1 MLSDSGTTAMINY
14 QWLSLFLGDESYGRN
29 KGYYIIVDIF
39 SDIFERNGEKNWKTI
54 INLVRTDYNNIE
66 KIMNEIYLCEYSGG
80 FFNGGSS
87 QLECTNSFI
96 IQEGRATEGVLMDT
110 VKNILGKKY
119 PGKVFTIP
127 SNGHFDTTEG
137 NIK

>member
-1 MLSDSGTTAMINY
+1 MEN
-14 QWLSLFLGDESYGRN
+14 
-29 KGYYIIVDIF
+29 
-39 SDIFERNGEKNWKTI
+39 I
-54 INLVRTDYNNIE
+54 INLVRTDCNDIE
-66 KIMNEIYLCEYSGG
+66 KIMNEIYLCEYSDNG

-87 QLECTNSFI
+87 QLEHPNSFI
-96 IQEGRATEGVLMDT
+96 IQQGRATEDVLMDT
-110 VKNILGKKY
+110 VKDILGKKY